1 MQRLVIADDLTG
13 ASDAGLQFAKRG
25 LRTTVWLDRQ
35 PTLRAIDADVVVVD
49 TDARAATAEDAFWRL
64 KTLLGRVRP
73 LTPNRV
79 FKKIDSTLRGHIGA
93 EVRALFDALPDALAI
108 VCPALPK
115 QGRTCRDGTL
125 FVHGVRVDETSV
137 ARDPLS
143 PVSDARVAAHLD
155 APAASLTLAQ
165 LRSGAESLYDTVEYV
180 RAHGI
185 RIIVADAETDDDLR
199 ALAALQRDD
208 VLWVGSSGL
217 MEYIADHAASGHPE
231 LASRHPE
238 LGEGCAATVPSATG
252 PVVFI
257 VGSPGEVTQR
267 QIEVFAAQPGLDT
280 QLVDAVEL
288 VEGSSEV
295 ARKAASAAAAVIGG
309 FDTMIAIDREG
320 DGMARALTAGQG
332 RDWDARR
339 TTRCISDNLVAMADA
354 AVNSDGGGT
363 VVLSGGDV
371 ARAFCERRGI
381 QGLELIAE
389 VAPGIPISRA
399 IGANLYVVTKAGGFG
414 HPNTY
419 VDIATAL
426 HAKAV
431 T

>member
-1 MQRLVIADDLTG
+1 MMQRLVIADDLTG

-49 TDARAATAEDAFWRL
+49 TDARAATPDDAFWRL

-73 LTPNRV
+73 LTPSHV

-93 EVRALFDALPDALAI
+93 ELRALFDAMPDALAI
-108 VCPALPK
+108 VCPSFPK
-115 QGRTCRDGTL
+115 QGRTCRDGMV

-143 PVSDARVAAHLD
+143 PVSDAHVSAHLD

-165 LRSGAESLYDTVEYV
+165 LRAGAESVYDAVEYV

-199 ALAALQRDD
+199 ALAALQHARDD

-217 MEYIADHAASGHPE
+217 MEYLADDVA
-231 LASRHPE
+231 
-238 LGEGCAATVPSATG
+238 GCVTVVPSSTG

-257 VGSPGEVTQR
+257 VGSAGDMTQR
-267 QIEVFAAQPGLDT
+267 QIEVFAAEPGFET
-280 QLVDAVEL
+280 QLVDAVAL
-288 VEGSSEV
+288 LDGNFEV
-295 ARKAASAAAAVIGG
+295 ARKARSAAAALIGG
-309 FDTMIAIDREG
+309 FDTLIAVDHRD
-320 DGMARALTAGQG
+320 DGIARALAEGKA
-332 RDWDARR
+332 RHWDALQ
-339 TTRCISDNLVAMADA
+339 TTRCIRNGLVAMGDI
-354 AVNSDGGGT
+354 AVDSDGGGT

-381 QGLELIAE
+381 QGLDVIAE

-399 IGANLYVVTKAGGFG
+399 IGANLYLVTKAGGFG
-414 HPNTY
+414 DANTY
-419 VDIATAL
+419 LDIAAAL
-426 HAKAV
+426 HAKAP

>member
-1 MQRLVIADDLTG
+1 MMQRLVIADDLTG

-35 PTLRAIDADVVVVD
+35 PTLRDIDADVVVVD
-49 TDARAATAEDAFWRL
+49 TDARAAEPEDAFWRL

-73 LTPNRV
+73 LTPSRV

-93 EVRALFDALPDALAI
+93 ELRALFDAMPDALAI
-108 VCPALPK
+108 VCAAFPK
-115 QGRTCRDGTL
+115 QGRTCRDGVL
-125 FVHGVRVDETSV
+125 YVHGVRVDETSF
-137 ARDPLS
+137 AHDPIW
-143 PVSDARVAAHLD
+143 PVSDAQVSAQLD

-165 LRSGAESLYDTVEYV
+165 LRAGAESVYDAVEFV

-199 ALAALQRDD
+199 ALAALQHARDD

-217 MEYIADHAASGHPE
+217 MEYLADDAAAHGQPD
-231 LASRHPE
+231 ARRIVP
-238 LGEGCAATVPSATG
+238 CAAGPIAFIIGSAGDTTKAQ
-252 PVVFI
+252 VDA
-257 VGSPGEVTQR
+257 
-267 QIEVFAAQPGLDT
+267 FAAEPGFDT
-280 QLVDAVEL
+280 QLVDAVAL
-288 VEGSSEV
+288 LDGNFEV
-295 ARKAASAAAAVIGG
+295 ARKARSAAAAMIGG
-309 FDTMIAIDREG
+309 LDTMIAIDREN
-320 DGMARALTAGQG
+320 DGIARALAEGKA
-332 RDWDARR
+332 RHWDARQ
-339 TTRCISDNLVAMADA
+339 TTQCIRNGLVSMSDVMVDA
-354 AVNSDGGGT
+354 DGGGT

-381 QGLELIAE
+381 EGLEVIAE

-399 IGANLYVVTKAGGFG
+399 IGANLYVVTKAGGYG
-414 HPNTY
+414 HANTY
-419 VDIATAL
+419 LDIAAAL